1 MSVSPSME
9 YDKSIIFIDGDC
21 LVCSSFVKF
30 IHRRDKE
37 NSFLF
42 SALQSDFASQHLGL
56 KGHDLS
62 RLDTL
67 ILLEA
72 GQTYTKS
79 DAVIRVISKLGIFWR
94 IFKVFFILPSKFRDA
109 MYDSFAVNR
118 YLFGSKNS
126 CDLPSPELE
135 KKFIQ

>member
-1 MSVSPSME
+1 ME
-9 YDKSIIFIDGDC
+9 YDRSIIFIDGDC

-37 NSFLF
+37 NRFLF
-42 SALQSDFASQHLGL
+42 SALQSDFASQHPCL
-56 KGHDLS
+56 KEHDLS
-62 RLDTL
+62 NLDTV
-67 ILLEA
+67 ILLEE

-79 DAVIRVISKLGIFWR
+79 DAVIRVISKLGILWR
-94 IFKVFFILPSKFRDA
+94 VFRVFYILPPKFRDA

-118 YLFGSKNS
+118 YLFGSKKY

-135 KKFIQ
+135 RKFIQ